1 MESAIIFQRTE
12 LDEIWKV
19 ISSIQ
24 IAVNALLEKKEYNPN
39 ELLTSKQVMEIL
51 HISSRTWQTYRDR
64 KVIPFVQRGRKIY
77 VRRKD
82 LDDYIESKI
91 IGRKEKKK
99 AMSCADSSCKNCN
112 GVCDTEQS
120 LCTINSQMATSYGG
134 GFNWPSNPAIDVPIV
149 KVWTAA
155 AWNQLKAA
163 IDAAYAAGSEC
174 SSQGEDFGA
183 NTMPTVSQNQPI
195 TADIYNKAII

>member
-1 MESAIIFQRTE
+1 
-12 LDEIWKV
+12 
-19 ISSIQ
+19 
-24 IAVNALLEKKEYNPN
+24 
-39 ELLTSKQVMEIL
+39 
-51 HISSRTWQTYRDR
+51 
-64 KVIPFVQRGRKIY
+64 
-77 VRRKD
+77 
-82 LDDYIESKI
+82 
-91 IGRKEKKK
+91 
-99 AMSCADSSCKNCN
+99 MSCADSSCKNCN

-195 TADIYNKAII
+195 TADIYNKAINAINKLQGGHPTVNKEDIIRAYHAANMSNGYNGGQISPLACDECNVDCDVTCDGCIGCVDCQGMLHYSTCYGSCYGSCN

>member
-91 IGRKEKKK
+91 IGRKE
-99 AMSCADSSCKNCN
+99 ARHA
-112 GVCDTEQS
+112 
-120 LCTINSQMATSYGG
+120 
-134 GFNWPSNPAIDVPIV
+134 
-149 KVWTAA
+149 
-155 AWNQLKAA
+155 
-163 IDAAYAAGSEC
+163 
-174 SSQGEDFGA
+174 
-183 NTMPTVSQNQPI
+183 
-195 TADIYNKAII
+195 